1 MADYYSVLIRAIGGL
16 PDNTGDA
23 RRNVYERARGAL
35 VKQLEAITPPL
46 GSSEI
51 TRQRLQLEEQ
61 IRRAEKEATAVAL
74 FGTEEQHIDKKDEN
88 KVTDE
93 NPGQSLTA
101 DDVQED
107 ADEAI
112 VVSNES
118 ELTEDEKVVRRAGPD
133 VLKSAVRDARELGGA
148 TSESVKNAR
157 EYRDIMGKNGESGD
171 RIEPAPLMAKSI
183 EETVHSTPQ
192 VSVASDQLPS
202 DKIATGSSFGVSAQ
216 DPEYHS
222 DGKAQK
228 HTRSNLPRRPGM
240 GGASAIVIML
250 VVVTLGA
257 VGYFAWE
264 ARPILMSLYE
274 EIMTPDEPDVQGN
287 SDRVPS
293 ETNSPSQAQTDV
305 APVASQTSETTN
317 QNRGSAT
324 EVQGNGFKI
333 EEATPPVRT
342 IRVVTPGSSNS
353 APQDTKIVEPVN
365 TGSESSLVSG
375 SQDLSAVEDEPQSI
389 QPAAVLE
396 PIIDVN
402 SQPVALVEPKVQ
414 TQTLDSS
421 PSEIVPA
428 VPSSKA
434 VITTAGQNEA
444 GPVAE
449 VNQPATP
456 SEPVVLVMLYEEGD
470 QTGSPGKSSK
480 GSVSWRVEETDG
492 LPRLLGTIEVP
503 ERGLLLKL
511 SIEKNSRVELPATH
525 IIRATFSTSEGQEYG
540 GVKELSGMALK
551 AGERTQGQP
560 LIGYGATI
568 TEGDFLIALEQ
579 EENKLKH
586 NLRLMSERTWVDLMI
601 RYKNNKRAVLTF
613 HLSQEG
619 VPTLSELVQRWS
631 E

>member
-16 PDNTGDA
+16 PNNTGDA
-23 RRNVYERARGAL
+23 RRNVYERARSAL

-61 IRRAEKEATAVAL
+61 IRRAEKEATAEAL
-74 FGTEEQHIDKKDEN
+74 FGTEEQRVDKKDEKKN
-88 KVTDE
+88 TDE
-93 NPGQSLTA
+93 NDSQSLATEE
-101 DDVQED
+101 VQTGV
-107 ADEAI
+107 DEA
-112 VVSNES
+112 VVDPDKA

-148 TSESVKNAR
+148 TSESVKSAR
-157 EYRDIMGKNGESGD
+157 EYRDIMGDNGESGD
-171 RIEPAPLMAKSI
+171 RIDPAPLNTESI
-183 EETVHSTPQ
+183 EGTVHSTPQ

-202 DKIATGSSFGVSAQ
+202 EIIATGSSIQANEQ
-216 DPEYHS
+216 NPEYQS
-222 DGKAQK
+222 DGKEQK
-228 HTRSNLPRRPGM
+228 HTRSSLPRRPAM

-264 ARPILMSLYE
+264 ARPILMSLYDE
-274 EIMTPDEPDVQGN
+274 FMTSDAPVVQGS

-293 ETNSPSQAQTDV
+293 DTNSSSQEQTDA
-305 APVASQTSETTN
+305 APVAAQTSETTK
-317 QNRGSAT
+317 QNSSTAT
-324 EVQGNGFKI
+324 EIQGNGFKI
-333 EEATPPVRT
+333 EEAIPPVRT
-342 IRVVTPGSSNS
+342 IRVVTPGSSS
-353 APQDTKIVEPVN
+353 TAPQNTKIVEPGN
-365 TGSESSLVSG
+365 TVSESSLVDA
-375 SQDLSAVEDEPQSI
+375 SQNLDAVEDEPQS
-389 QPAAVLE
+389 QMPAAVSE
-396 PIIDVN
+396 PIIDVT
-402 SQPVALVEPKVQ
+402 SQPVVQVEPEVQ
-414 TQTLDSS
+414 TQSLENA
-421 PSEIVPA
+421 PSEIVSA
-428 VPSSKA
+428 APSSKS
-434 VITTAGQNEA
+434 VITTVEQNETA
-444 GPVAE
+444 PVAE
-449 VNQPATP
+449 EIQPATP
-456 SEPVVLVMLYEEGD
+456 SEPLVFAMLYEEGD

-480 GSVSWRVEETDG
+480 GSVNWRVDESSG
-492 LPRLLGTIEVP
+492 LPRLLGIIEVP
-503 ERGLLLKL
+503 ERGLLLEL
-511 SIEKNSRVELPATH
+511 SIEKNSRAELPATH
-525 IIRATFSTSEGQEYG
+525 IIRATFSTSEGQAYG